1 MDLKKLCNKN
11 EWGME
16 KEVERGPM
24 RVMQPGLF
32 GGMELVSVG
41 TTGKTGAKAGRSVKE
56 VHEDYEGFVEKF
68 KPKKTTDDCMT
79 PPAVYE
85 SILQY
90 VREVTGIG
98 EDRRVVRPFWPGGDY
113 ENYPYEEG
121 DVVVDNPPFSILAR
135 ILDFYIARGIC
146 FWLFAPHIT
155 LFAHA
160 KRPVTLVVVSARVV
174 YENGAKVNTGFI
186 TNLWP
191 GSPAVVADG
200 RLNLRI
206 KEAMKRLKG
215 RGKVEPPKYSYPG
228 NLLTSTYL
236 GSYISGRGGFL
247 EIPREEVEP
256 VGALDSMRS
265 SKGAVFGGGILVS
278 DAVAERAAA
287 ERAAAE
293 RVVIEWPLSE
303 REREIIRRLNR
314 AGMTEEGADGGEEG
328 HRPV

>member
-1 MDLKKLCNKN
+1 M
-11 EWGME
+11 
-16 KEVERGPM
+16 
-24 RVMQPGLF
+24 GLF
-32 GGMELVSVG
+32 GGMEPVDVG
-41 TTGKTGAKAGRSVKE
+41 TTGKTGPKAGRSVKE
-56 VHEDYEGFVEKF
+56 VHEDYEGFVGKF

-121 DVVVDNPPFSILAR
+121 DVVVDNPPFSIQAR
-135 ILDFYIARGIC
+135 ILDFYIARGIG
-146 FWLFAPHIT
+146 FWLFAPHLT

-160 KRPVTLVVVSARVV
+160 KRPVTLVVVNARIE
-174 YENGAKVNTGFI
+174 YENGAKVNTDFV

-215 RGKVEPPKYSYPG
+215 RDKVELPKYSYPG
-228 NLLTSTYL
+228 NLLTSAYL
-236 GSYISGRGGFL
+236 GTYISERGGFL
-247 EIPREEVEP
+247 EIPREEVKS
-256 VGALDSMRS
+256 VDALDSMCA
-265 SKGAVFGGGILVS
+265 SKKKIFGGGILVS
-278 DAVAERAAA
+278 DAAVERAAV
-287 ERAAAE
+287 ERAAVE
-293 RVVIEWPLSE
+293 RAAVERAAVERATIVWPLSE

-314 AGMTEEGADGGEEG
+314 AGMTEEGDGRWRIGG
-328 HRPV
+328 GASTCTTQIV

>member
-1 MDLKKLCNKN
+1 
-11 EWGME
+11 
-16 KEVERGPM
+16 M

-32 GGMELVSVG
+32 GGMGLVSVG

-85 SILQY
+85 TVLQY
-90 VREVTGIG
+90 VREVAGIG

-135 ILDFYIARGIC
+135 ILDFYIARGIG
-146 FWLFAPHIT
+146 FWLFAPHLP

-160 KRPVTLVVVSARVV
+160 KRPVTLVVVNTRIE
-174 YENGAKVNTGFI
+174 YENGAIVNTDFI

-191 GSPAVVADG
+191 GSPAAVADG

-206 KEAMKRLKG
+206 REAMKRLKG
-215 RGKVEPPKYSYPG
+215 QGAVELPKYSYPG
-228 NLLTSTYL
+228 NLLTSAYL
-236 GSYISGRGGFL
+236 GTYISGRGGFL

-256 VGALDSMRS
+256 VGALDSMRA
-265 SKGAVFGGGILVS
+265 SKKSIFGEGLLVS
-278 DAVAERAAA
+278 DAVAERVAAERVAAERAAA